1 MANLRNNL
9 AVMSGTA
16 YAAPAAPAVVNA
28 AVSNPIATGK
38 FLTSML
44 GGMAVDEGVRTYT
57 GFDG

>member
-1 MANLRNNL
+1 
-9 AVMSGTA
+9 MSGTA
-16 YAAPAAPAVVNA
+16 YAAPAAPALVNA
-28 AVSNPIATGK
+28 AVSNPITTGK